1 MAYLKTIFTLF
12 SISLICFS
20 AALAQRQNE
29 LPDNVK
35 QILFLGNSI
44 TYSGE
49 YIAFVETFY
58 RLQHPESSIEWLN
71 LGLPSETVSGLSEE
85 GHAGGAFP
93 RPDLHERL
101 DRIFAQIQPDFVFVN
116 YGMNDGIYLPYDSA
130 RFAKYAAG
138 MRWLDSKI
146 KAINAKPFFL
156 TPPIYD
162 PAKGIPYSITL
173 DLYSSWL
180 IDQEKQSD
188 WKVIDIHFPM
198 KAYLEAQR
206 KIDPA
211 YYLAK
216 DGVHPNST
224 GHWIMARGILEFLGL
239 GEMDSEGTFEERISN
254 YPKGMEL
261 FILIS
266 QKQKILRDAY
276 LTATGHLRP
285 GLPEGLPLSEAKEK
299 AESLENQIRDLLVNN

>member
-1 MAYLKTIFTLF
+1 MLIAV
-12 SISLICFS
+12 SLLGLS
-20 AALAQRQNE
+20 NALAQEQDE
-29 LPDNVK
+29 LAANVK

-49 YIAFVETFY
+49 YLAFVETFY

-101 DRIFAQIQPDFVFVN
+101 DRIFAQIQPDLVFVN
-116 YGMNDGIYLPYDSA
+116 YGMNDGIYLRYDST
-130 RFAKYAAG
+130 RFAKYEAG
-138 MRWLDSKI
+138 MKWLDSKI
-146 KAINAKPFFL
+146 KAINAKPVFL

-162 PAKGIPYSITL
+162 PAKGIPYSLTL
-173 DLYSSWL
+173 DLYATWL
-180 IDQEKQSD
+180 MDQEKESG
-188 WKVIDIHFPM
+188 WKVIDSHFPM

-206 KIDPA
+206 KMEPD

-224 GHWIMARGILEFLGL
+224 GHWLMAKPILEFLGMTEL
-239 GEMDSEGTFEERISN
+239 DSFITFEESIAD
-254 YPKGMEL
+254 YPIGLEL

-266 QKQKILRDAY
+266 QKQKIFRDAY

-285 GLPEGLPLSEAKEK
+285 GLPEGLPLLEAKK
-299 AESLENQIRDLLVNN
+299 QADLLENQIQDLLVK